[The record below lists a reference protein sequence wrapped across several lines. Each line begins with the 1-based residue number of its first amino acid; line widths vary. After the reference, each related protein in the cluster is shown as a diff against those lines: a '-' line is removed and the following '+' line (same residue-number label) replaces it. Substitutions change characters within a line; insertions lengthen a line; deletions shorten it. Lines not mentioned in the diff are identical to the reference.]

1 MKDTATPLLPDAP
14 VWREPQ
20 WLYDTG
26 WHQSGA
32 LWLWMRKHAHLIRQ
46 AEADGIRQVAPI
58 CVAYRRPPAEVRAI
72 IGGGLWKRVHH
83 SDVIDNAWR
92 AKIKLTTKLPFA
104 TIMDIPRGAF
114 REVNGMVSHHGE
126 AAVTIAARMAGN
138 RTQMRE
144 AVVLVR
150 DTIRMGGEANPAW
163 SLRRLREEHD
173 RLAREHARR
182 SADPKPFAVPWRCE
196 IDGFAFTR
204 LVSAADFAEEGAI
217 MRHCIASYAR
227 DAKSGRE
234 TAFRIEGP
242 ERASVSFA
250 TSGHVEIRGRLNAR
264 VTEPC
269 RRAAMKAWAT
279 FKAEPSTPR

>member
-1 MKDTATPLLPDAP
+1 MNATGVPLFPDAP

-26 WHQSGA
+26 WHTSGA
-32 LWLWMRKHAHLIRQ
+32 LWLWMRKHGHLIRQ
-46 AEADGIRQVAPI
+46 TEADGIRQVAPI
-58 CVAYRRPPAEVRAI
+58 CVAYRQPPAEVRAI
-72 IGGGLWKRVHH
+72 IGAGLWRRVHH

-114 REVNGMVSHHGE
+114 REVTGMVAHRGE
-126 AAVTIAARMAGN
+126 TAVAIAARIAGN
-138 RTQMRE
+138 RNQMRE
-144 AVVLVR
+144 AAALAH
-150 DTIRMGGEANPAW
+150 DTVRMGGAADPAW

-173 RLAREHARR
+173 RLAREAARR
-182 SADPKPFAVPWRCE
+182 RADPAPFAEPWRRK
-196 IDGFAFTR
+196 IDDFTFTR

-217 MRHCIASYAR
+217 MRHCIAGYAR
-227 DAKSGRE
+227 DAKAGRE
-234 TAFRIEGP
+234 TAFRIDGP

-250 TSGHVEIRGRLNAR
+250 TSGHVEIRGRLNSR

-269 RRAAMKAWAT
+269 RRAAMKAWAI
-279 FKAEPSTPR
+279 FNAAPSTPR

>member
-1 MKDTATPLLPDAP
+1 MNAH
-14 VWREPQ
+14 
-20 WLYDTG
+20 G
-26 WHQSGA
+26 WWSGA
-32 LWLWMRKHAHLIRQ
+32 VYAPPCRRHTPRERAFLGGPHAAHP
-46 AEADGIRQVAPI
+46 A
-58 CVAYRRPPAEVRAI
+58 PPA
-72 IGGGLWKRVHH
+72 
-83 SDVIDNAWR
+83 
-92 AKIKLTTKLPFA
+92 LPTHQMA
-104 TIMDIPRGAF
+104 ALARSLAGA
-114 REVNGMVSHHGE
+114 R
-126 AAVTIAARMAGN
+126 
-138 RTQMRE
+138 
-144 AVVLVR
+144 
-150 DTIRMGGEANPAW
+150 RMGGAADPAW